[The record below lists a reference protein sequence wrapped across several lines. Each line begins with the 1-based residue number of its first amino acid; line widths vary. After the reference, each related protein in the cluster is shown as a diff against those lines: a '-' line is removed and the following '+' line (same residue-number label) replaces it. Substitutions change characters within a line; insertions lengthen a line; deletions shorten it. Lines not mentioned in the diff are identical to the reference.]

1 MVLERAQTGIE
12 AFTEWYW
19 NVHRL
24 VLRRALNGIEVCRL
38 VLRRAQTGMEAFT
51 AWHGRAQTG
60 IMACTDWF
68 YGVLRLQCL
77 SV

>member
-24 VLRRALNGIEVCRL
+24 VLRHSLSGIG
-38 VLRRAQTGMEAFT
+38 T
-51 AWHGRAQTG
+51 
-60 IMACTDWF
+60 CTDW
-68 YGVLRLQCL
+68 Y
-77 SV
+77 